1 MPRATKPRDR
11 RVDRTHRLL
20 QEALIV
26 EILAK
31 GYDAVTV
38 QDIIDRADVGRST
51 FYSHFA
57 DKEALLVSGIA
68 GLRGFLAAQRNGG
81 RPLAFS
87 RALFDHVDEHRDLGR
102 ATFGRKSGAVVQD
115 QMRKMFTALFRD
127 DLAALA
133 PPRGE
138 PPVPLDA
145 IVEYVVGAFLAL
157 LAWWIDR
164 RTKLS
169 AAEIDDLFRA
179 LVMPGIDA
187 GLGRRR

>member
-1 MPRATKPRDR
+1 MPRTTKPRDR

-20 QEALIV
+20 QEALIA

-51 FYSHFA
+51 FYSHFTG
-57 DKEALLVSGIA
+57 KEELLIRGIA
-68 GLRGFLAAQRNGG
+68 GLRGFLAAQRDGG

-87 RALFDHVDEHRDLGR
+87 RALFEHVDEHRDLGR

-115 QMRKMFTALFRD
+115 QMRKMFTSLFRD
-127 DLAALA
+127 DLAALG
-133 PPRGE
+133 PVRGE

-145 IVEYVVGAFLAL
+145 LAEYVVGAFLGL

-164 RTKLS
+164 RIRLS
-169 AAEIDDLFRA
+169 AAEIDELFRA
-179 LVMPGIDA
+179 LVMPSIDA
-187 GLGRRR
+187 GLGRRG